1 MAEKFRV
8 LFVEDVATEAELALR
23 ELKRAGMGCESRRVE
38 TAIEFRK
45 EILQFKPDIILSDF
59 SMPQFDGME
68 ALSIAAQEFPDIPF
82 IFVSG
87 NLGEEYAIR
96 ALKSGAMDYVL
107 KSNLIRLPAAVGRAL
122 DQAQKRRERES
133 LVRKLQENE
142 AGLMR
147 AQSLAKLAHI
157 VTRLDG
163 QFEKWSETLP
173 QLLGVM
179 PQGVPTTYR
188 AWLDLLHPED
198 RDLFH
203 RKILEAANTG
213 AQVETEYRL
222 RHASGEW
229 IFIRQVI
236 EPLNTAQK
244 EESGWQWFCTLQNI
258 TEQKTAEERIKRLNR
273 VHAVQSGI
281 NALIVRT
288 RDRDELFQEA
298 CRIAVEMGGFTVG
311 WISLLDRDNGKLL
324 PVARAGLTPIPD
336 ENGLPDWVMP
346 AGTAIVALREK
357 RPAFDNAI
365 DTSLDA
371 AGAGDVRDTLT
382 IRHAAIAM
390 GARSVIVLPLIVEK
404 EVFGILS
411 LYAPESNFFDNEEVR
426 LLTQLAADV
435 SFGLE
440 FISKEERVDF
450 LAFFDPLTGL
460 PNRSLFSERLSQ
472 QLIGRHGDAELVAV
486 AFVDVERMRLVNDTM
501 GRQAG
506 DDLLRLIARRLES
519 STRLSSPSRI
529 GANIFGVVVRGANDA
544 GDLAQLIETEMKICF
559 GVPFSIGGQELRI
572 DARAGISVCPVDGVT
587 AETLLR
593 NAEAALR
600 SAKYATERFLFYAP
614 EMTARVAEIL
624 ALESKL
630 RTAVELEQ
638 FVLHYQPKFNTIS
651 GEMTGVEALIRWNDP
666 EFGMVPPLKF
676 IHILEDT
683 GLIVEVG
690 RWALLQTLADQKKW
704 GKSGAKVPRV
714 AVNVSAQQLR
724 DVRFV
729 ADVQM
734 ALASQEGSEP
744 ALELEITES
753 LLMRDIE
760 KNIEVLNTLRGLGIT
775 IAIDDFGT
783 GYSSLN
789 YLARIPMDTL
799 KIDRSFVVS
808 MNQSVES
815 RTIVSTIVSLAHS
828 LGLKVVAEG
837 VETEEQRVLLKSLA
851 CDELQG
857 FLLGRPVAAEG
868 IAKCIAGQQ

>member
-1 MAEKFRV
+1 M
-8 LFVEDVATEAELALR
+8 VEDIATEAELSLR

-38 TAIEFRK
+38 TAAEFRK
-45 EILQFKPDIILSDF
+45 ELLQFKPDIILSDF

-96 ALKSGAMDYVL
+96 ALNNGAMDYVL
-107 KSNLIRLPAAVGRAL
+107 KTNLIRLPAAVGRAL
-122 DQAQKRRERES
+122 DQAQKRRERAS
-133 LVRKLQENE
+133 LVRRLQENE

-157 VTRLDG
+157 VTGPDG

-173 QLLGVM
+173 RLLGVM
-179 PQGVPTTYR
+179 PGDMPMNYR
-188 AWLDLLHPED
+188 AWLDLLHPGD

-203 RKILEAANTG
+203 RKILEAANSG

-236 EPLNTAQK
+236 ETLNADRK
-244 EESGWQWFCTLQNI
+244 EESGGQWFCTLQDI
-258 TEQKTAEERIKRLNR
+258 TEQKVAEERIKRLNR

-288 RDRDELFQEA
+288 RDRDELFREA
-298 CRIAVEMGGFTVG
+298 CRIAVEKGGFTVG

-324 PVARAGLTPIPD
+324 PVARAGLVSIPD
-336 ENGLPDWVMP
+336 ENGSPDWLTP
-346 AGTAIVALREK
+346 AGTAVVALREK

-365 DTSLDA
+365 DSSPDA
-371 AGAGDVRDTLT
+371 AGTDDAKDTLS

-390 GARSVIVLPLIVEK
+390 GARSVIVLPLFVEG
-404 EVFGILS
+404 EVFGLLS
-411 LYAPESNFFDNEEVR
+411 LYAPEPDFFDNEEVS
-426 LLTQLAADV
+426 LLAQLAADV

-440 FISKEERVDF
+440 FISKQERVDF

-472 QLIGRHGDAELVAV
+472 QLMGRHGDPELVAV
-486 AFVDVERMRLVNDTM
+486 VFMDIERMRLVNDTM

-506 DDLLRLIARRLES
+506 DDLLRLVARRLES
-519 STRLSSPSRI
+519 SARLSSPSRI
-529 GANIFGVVVRGANDA
+529 GANIFGVVVRGAKDA
-544 GDLAQLIETEMKICF
+544 DDLAQLIEAEMKSCF
-559 GVPFSIGGQELRI
+559 GSPFSVGGQELRI
-572 DARAGISVCPVDGVT
+572 DARAGISVCPDDGVT

-600 SAKYATERFLFYAP
+600 SAKYATDRLRFFAP
-614 EMTARVAEIL
+614 EMMARVGEIL

-630 RTAVELEQ
+630 RTAVELNQ

-666 EFGMVPPLKF
+666 ELGMVPPLKF

-690 RWALLQTLADQKKW
+690 RWALLQTLADQKRW
-704 GKSGAKVPRV
+704 GESGARVPRV

-724 DVRFV
+724 DARFV

-734 ALASQEGSEP
+734 ALSSQEGSEA
-744 ALELEITES
+744 ALELELTES

-815 RTIVSTIVSLAHS
+815 RTIVSTIISLAHS

-837 VETEEQRVLLKSLA
+837 VETGEQRDLLKALA

-857 FLLGRPVAAEG
+857 FLLGRPVPAEA
-868 IAKCIAGQQ
+868 IARRIAGR

>member
-1 MAEKFRV
+1 M
-8 LFVEDVATEAELALR
+8 VEDIATEAELSLR

-38 TAIEFRK
+38 TAAEFRK
-45 EILQFKPDIILSDF
+45 ELLQFKPDIILSDF

-96 ALKSGAMDYVL
+96 ALNNGAMDYVL
-107 KSNLIRLPAAVGRAL
+107 KTNLIRLPAAVGRAL
-122 DQAQKRRERES
+122 DQAQKRRERAS
-133 LVRKLQENE
+133 LVRRLQENE

-157 VTRLDG
+157 VTGLYG

-173 QLLGVM
+173 RLLGVM
-179 PQGVPTTYR
+179 PGDVPTNYR
-188 AWLDLLHPED
+188 AWLDLLHPGD

-203 RKILEAANTG
+203 RKILEAANSG

-222 RHASGEW
+222 RHAGGEW

-236 EPLNTAQK
+236 ETLNADRK
-244 EESGWQWFCTLQNI
+244 EESGGQWFCTLQDI
-258 TEQKTAEERIKRLNR
+258 TEQKVAEERIKRLNR

-288 RDRDELFQEA
+288 RDRDELFREA
-298 CRIAVEMGGFTVG
+298 CRIAVEKGGFTVG

-324 PVARAGLTPIPD
+324 PVARAGLVSIPD
-336 ENGLPDWVMP
+336 ENGSPDWLTP
-346 AGTAIVALREK
+346 AGTAVVALREK

-365 DTSLDA
+365 DSSPDA
-371 AGAGDVRDTLT
+371 AGTDDAKDTLS

-390 GARSVIVLPLIVEK
+390 GARSVIVLPLFVEG
-404 EVFGILS
+404 EVFGLLS
-411 LYAPESNFFDNEEVR
+411 LYAPEPDFFDNEEVS
-426 LLTQLAADV
+426 LLAQLAADV

-440 FISKEERVDF
+440 FISKQERVDF

-472 QLIGRHGDAELVAV
+472 QLMGHHGDPELVAV
-486 AFVDVERMRLVNDTM
+486 VFMDIERMRLVNDTM

-506 DDLLRLIARRLES
+506 DDLLRLVARRLES
-519 STRLSSPSRI
+519 SARLSSPSRI
-529 GANIFGVVVRGANDA
+529 GANIFGVVVRGAKDA
-544 GDLAQLIETEMKICF
+544 DDLAQLIEAEMKSCF
-559 GVPFSIGGQELRI
+559 GSPFSVGGQELRI
-572 DARAGISVCPVDGVT
+572 DARAGISVCPDDGVT

-600 SAKYATERFLFYAP
+600 SAKYATDRFRFFAP
-614 EMTARVAEIL
+614 EMMARVGEIL

-630 RTAVELEQ
+630 RTAVELNQ

-666 EFGMVPPLKF
+666 ELGMVPPLKF

-690 RWALLQTLADQKKW
+690 RWALLQTLADQKRW
-704 GKSGAKVPRV
+704 GESGARVPRV

-724 DVRFV
+724 DARFV

-734 ALASQEGSEP
+734 ALSSQEGSEA
-744 ALELEITES
+744 ALELELTES

-760 KNIEVLNTLRGLGIT
+760 INIEVLNTLRGLGIT

-815 RTIVSTIVSLAHS
+815 RTIVSTIISLAHS

-837 VETEEQRVLLKSLA
+837 VETGEQRDLLKALA

-857 FLLGRPVAAEG
+857 FLLGRPVPAEA
-868 IAKCIAGQQ
+868 IARRIAGR